1 MKRFGAMEANIQV
14 GTSEELE
21 AKRKAR
27 MERFGAAEVQDAA
40 EKQSK
45 NSNGDREGGKPMNRR
60 KAKLLR
66 KLALKQGGG
75 GKKSIVVGGGNG

>member
-27 MERFGAAEVQDAA
+27 MERFGAAEVQDAS
-40 EKQSK
+40 EKRGASSHKQK
-45 NSNGDREGGKPMNRR
+45 QNNNGD
-60 KAKLLR
+60 A
-66 KLALKQGGG
+66 
-75 GKKSIVVGGGNG
+75 